1 MSLQIF
7 KRLLICG
14 FGAGLFLL
22 GLFSVYGWQQGFAV
36 GSGLWHLV
44 QPKRDPVV
52 SNPPLQDVGWQQVTW
67 LGDIENSN
75 LKESSG
81 LTASP
86 RHDNVLWS
94 INDSGSEPILFAM
107 SEEGV
112 DLGEW
117 QVNVD
122 KAVDWES
129 LDSFVLD
136 GVSYLVIGDTGDN
149 FRWRP
154 FVWLL
159 IVPEPAD
166 LNGSDKTLDVAWKLE
181 YSYPDGFRDSEAL
194 AADVSSNQFYVLS
207 KRHYPPELF
216 RLPLRSSERVV
227 AELVQEMNGIPRYT
241 EAEYEIDDDAYYRHM
256 PSGMDLAGDSLL
268 ITTYQHA
275 YLYDLASLGEDPL
288 RVKLPSIGQRE
299 SISFARDSSN
309 RAFVTKERFEGKGV
323 ADVFSVEFSNSLD
336 SVSVQQDDL
345 EH

>member
-7 KRLLICG
+7 KRLLV
-14 FGAGLFLL
+14 FALVAGLLLL
-22 GLFSVYGWQQGFAV
+22 GLVSVYAWAQGFAV

-44 QPKRDPVV
+44 QPKRDPVS
-52 SNPPLQDVGWQQVTW
+52 SNPPLVDVNWQQVTW

-86 RHDNVLWS
+86 LHDNVLWS

-107 SEEGV
+107 SAAGA

-117 QVNVD
+117 PVNVD

-159 IVPEPAD
+159 VVAEPTSLD
-166 LNGSDKTLDVAWKLE
+166 GGDKTLDVAWKLE

-216 RLPLRSSERVV
+216 RLPFRSSESVV
-227 AELVQEMNGIPRYT
+227 AELVREMKGIPRYT
-241 EAEYEIDDDAYYRHM
+241 EAEYVLDDDAYYRHM
-256 PSGMDLAGDSLL
+256 PSGMDIADGSLL

-275 YLYDLASLGEDPL
+275 YLYSLADLEKDPL
-288 RVKLPSIGQRE
+288 RVKLPSIGHRE
-299 SISFARDSSN
+299 SISFDRDSSN

-323 ADVFSVEFSNSLD
+323 ADVFSVEFTVVD
-336 SVSVQQDDL
+336 P
-345 EH
+345 

>member
-1 MSLQIF
+1 MRLMNLHIF
-7 KRLLICG
+7 KRLLLCG
-14 FGAGLFLL
+14 LLAGLALV
-22 GLFSVYGWQQGFAV
+22 GLFCAYGWQQGFAV
-36 GSGLWHLV
+36 GSALWHLV
-44 QPKRDPVV
+44 EPKRAPVS
-52 SNPPLQDVGWQQVTW
+52 SNPPLQDVAWQQVTW

-86 RHDNVLWS
+86 LHDNVLWS

-107 SEEGV
+107 TAEGA

-117 QVNVD
+117 PVNVD
-122 KAVDWES
+122 RAVDWES
-129 LDSFVLD
+129 LDSFVLN
-136 GVSYLVIGDTGDN
+136 GVSYLVVGDTGDN

-159 IVPEPAD
+159 VVPEPTNLD
-166 LNGSDKTLDVAWKLE
+166 GNDRTLDVAWTLE
-181 YSYPDGFRDSEAL
+181 FSYPDGYRDSEAL
-194 AADVSSNQFYVLS
+194 AADVSSNHFYVLS

-227 AELVQEMNGIPRYT
+227 AELVQEMKGIPRYT

-256 PSGMDLAGDSLL
+256 PRGMDIVGVSLL

-275 YLYDLASLGEDPL
+275 YLYNLASLEQAPV
-288 RVKLPSIGQRE
+288 RVMLPSIGQRE

-309 RAFVTKERFEGKGV
+309 RAFMTKERYEGKKV
-323 ADVFSVEFSNSLD
+323 ADVFRVDFSK
-336 SVSVQQDDL
+336 
-345 EH
+345 

>member
-7 KRLLICG
+7 KRLL
-14 FGAGLFLL
+14 LL
-22 GLFSVYGWQQGFAV
+22 GLVASLLLFGLFVAYGWQQGFAV

-44 QPKRDPVV
+44 QPKSDPAL
-52 SNPPLQDVGWQQVTW
+52 SNPPLVDVAWQQVTW

-86 RHDNVLWS
+86 LHDNVLWS

-107 SEEGV
+107 TAEGA

-117 QVNVD
+117 SVKVD
-122 KAVDWES
+122 RAVDWES
-129 LDSFVLD
+129 FDSFVLD

-159 IVPEPAD
+159 VVPEPTELD
-166 LNGSDKTLDVAWKLE
+166 SGDKTLDVAWKLE
-181 YSYPDGFRDSEAL
+181 FSYPDGFRDSEAL

-227 AELVQEMNGIPRYT
+227 AELVQEMKGIPRYT
-241 EAEYEIDDDAYYRHM
+241 EAEYKIDDEAYYRHM
-256 PSGMDLAGDSLL
+256 PSGMDIAGDSLL

-275 YLYDLASLGEDPL
+275 YLYNLAGLGQDPV

-299 SISFARDSSN
+299 AISFARGSSN
-309 RAFVTKERFEGKGV
+309 RAFVTKERFEGQGV
-323 ADVFSVEFSNSLD
+323 ADVFSVEFSASD
-336 SVSVQQDDL
+336 Q
-345 EH
+345 